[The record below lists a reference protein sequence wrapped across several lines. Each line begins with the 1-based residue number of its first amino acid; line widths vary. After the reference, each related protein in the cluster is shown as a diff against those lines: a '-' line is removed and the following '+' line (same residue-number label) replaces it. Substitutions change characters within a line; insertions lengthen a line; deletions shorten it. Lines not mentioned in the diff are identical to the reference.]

1 MIIGSNSCIEQW
13 QILSTSLTPWKLAA
27 TSIELRFTIKQ
38 LEEALARDSLR
49 DKARLALNRITSSL
63 FKQGMCSEEVDFVTG
78 IVKGGS
84 VEIVARVRSTCSSLN
99 VAANHAL

>member
-1 MIIGSNSCIEQW
+1 MVVSNGILEFSLVFVGANSCAEQW

-38 LEEALARDSLR
+38 LEEALARDGSR
-49 DKARLALNRITSSL
+49 EKARQALNRITSSL

-78 IVKGGS
+78 IVKGAS
-84 VEIVARVRSTCSSLN
+84 VEIIARVRP
-99 VAANHAL
+99 